1 MFGGHEQR
9 NGSLVDLG
17 LHLDIFLLISQL
29 QCVQNISLLFINI
42 VRTATKPPV
51 SLKITLTWPML
62 MLAKGLFLCLQ
73 VFVDLA
79 SGYMRVKILLKYSK
93 YKT

>member
-9 NGSLVDLG
+9 NGSFVDLG

-62 MLAKGLFLCLQ
+62 MLAKGLFLCLH